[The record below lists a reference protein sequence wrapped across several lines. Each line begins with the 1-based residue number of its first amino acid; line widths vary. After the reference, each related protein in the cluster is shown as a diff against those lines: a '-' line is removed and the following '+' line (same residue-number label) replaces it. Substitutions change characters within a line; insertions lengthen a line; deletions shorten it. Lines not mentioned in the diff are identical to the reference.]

1 MKGMR
6 ILALLAA
13 AQLAVAFTS
22 YGAVPIKKKTVP
34 AGKLSAKP
42 AAKVVV
48 QPHAKAAG
56 VKPAPKTAARSR
68 AYSSRYRA
76 PARPVTQQAPTPERY
91 KDIQQALA
99 DKGYF
104 KGNADG
110 QWNPDSVDAL
120 KRFQAD
126 QNLHSDGRL
135 DSLSLIGLG
144 LGPKR
149 MTAQSTLPVDKQ

>member
-1 MKGMR
+1 MR

-22 YGAVPIKKKTVP
+22 YGAVPVKKKTVP
-34 AGKLSAKP
+34 AGKLSAKS
-42 AAKVVV
+42 AKVVV
-48 QPHAKAAG
+48 QPNAKAARA
-56 VKPAPKTAARSR
+56 KPAPKTAARSR

-104 KGNADG
+104 KGNVDG
-110 QWNPDSVDAL
+110 QWNSDSVDAL
-120 KRFQAD
+120 KRFQAE